1 MPNANQNKNYTNK
14 DFNKDLEELNR
25 MMHENTNRTHCSNQE
40 GGADGKRSYKLVEV
54 NGKRVSTG
62 RYHGDS
68 PSTAAT
74 RVFRS
79 LVLKEDKEPGDGFTK
94 TFVIKETTR
103 GSGKK
108 EYGPYVGKRSKRAK
122 PITFKRGGETIVS
135 KFVNEVVMKEMKG
148 GQPLQVKPATSVEEL
163 CNAVVPKETGAPAST
178 GMTGTSTSTSTGMTG
193 TSTSTGMTDSTGM
206 TGGKPKKS
214 AKKSTKKAKKPAK
227 KPATKSKKSKKG
239 GMCGAEY

>member
-1 MPNANQNKNYTNK
+1 MPNANQNKTYSNK
-14 DFNKDLEELNR
+14 DFNKDLEDLNR
-25 MMHENTNRTHCSNQE
+25 MMRENTNRAHHT
-40 GGADGKRSYKLVEV
+40 GGADAKRSYKLVEV
-54 NGKRVSTG
+54 GGKRVSTG

-135 KFVNEVVMKEMKG
+135 KFVNEVAMKEMKG
-148 GQPLQVKPATSVEEL
+148 GQPLQVQTTTSIKEL
-163 CNAVVPKETGAPAST
+163 CDAVVPKETGVPASTNMTGSTSTGSAST
-178 GMTGTSTSTSTGMTG
+178 GMTDTTSMAS
-193 TSTSTGMTDSTGM
+193 M
-206 TGGKPKKS
+206 TGGKP
-214 AKKSTKKAKKPAK
+214 KKSTKKAKKP
-227 KPATKSKKSKKG
+227 SKKGKKG
-239 GMCGAEY
+239 GMCGNTH

>member
-1 MPNANQNKNYTNK
+1 MPNANQNKNKTYTNK

-25 MMHENTNRTHCSNQE
+25 MMSQNTNRGHFS

-54 NGKRVSTG
+54 DGKRVSTG

-79 LVLKEDKEPGDGFTK
+79 LVLREDKEPGDGFTK
-94 TFVIKETTR
+94 TFTIKETTR

-148 GQPLQVKPATSVEEL
+148 GMMDLTSKTTL
-163 CNAVVPKETGAPAST
+163 KDMCDAMTKDTNTTSGMMDDMSKGMSDMMPKQDTNQSGGA
-178 GMTGTSTSTSTGMTG
+178 GHKNKNRNKNRNKNKNKNM
-193 TSTSTGMTDSTGM
+193 
-206 TGGKPKKS
+206 
-214 AKKSTKKAKKPAK
+214 
-227 KPATKSKKSKKG
+227 KG
-239 GMCGAEY
+239 GMSCGKNN

>member
-1 MPNANQNKNYTNK
+1 MPNANQNKNKTYTNK
-14 DFNKDLEELNR
+14 EFNKDLQELNR
-25 MMHENTNRTHCSNQE
+25 MMNENTNRSQHF

-54 NGKRVSTG
+54 GGKRVSTG

-148 GQPLQVKPATSVEEL
+148 GQPLQVQTTTSIKEL
-163 CNAVVPKETGAPAST
+163 CDAVVPKETAVPAST
-178 GMTGTSTSTSTGMTG
+178 NMTG
-193 TSTSTGMTDSTGM
+193 STSTGMTDTTSMASM
-206 TGGKPKKS
+206 TGGKPKKQ
-214 AKKSTKKAKKPAK
+214 TKKG
-227 KPATKSKKSKKG
+227 KKG
-239 GMCGAEY
+239 SMCGITHKY

>member
-1 MPNANQNKNYTNK
+1 MPNANQNKNKTYTNK

-25 MMHENTNRTHCSNQE
+25 MMHENTNRGHHM

-54 NGKRVSTG
+54 DGKRVSTG

-148 GQPLQVKPATSVEEL
+148 GQPLQVQPTTSVKEL
-163 CNAVVPKETGAPAST
+163 CDAVVPKETGTPAST
-178 GMTGTSTSTSTGMTG
+178 GMSESIKMPS
-193 TSTSTGMTDSTGM
+193 M
-206 TGGKPKKS
+206 TGGKPKKT
-214 AKKSTKKAKKPAK
+214 TKKAKKPAK
-227 KPATKSKKSKKG
+227 KSKKGKKG
-239 GMCGAEY
+239 GMCGMAH

>member
-1 MPNANQNKNYTNK
+1 
-14 DFNKDLEELNR
+14 
-25 MMHENTNRTHCSNQE
+25 MMSQNTNRGHFS

-54 NGKRVSTG
+54 DGKRVSTG

-79 LVLKEDKEPGDGFTK
+79 LVLREDKEPGDGFTK
-94 TFVIKETTR
+94 TFTIKETTR

-148 GQPLQVKPATSVEEL
+148 GKS
-163 CNAVVPKETGAPAST
+163 C
-178 GMTGTSTSTSTGMTG
+178 GMNN
-193 TSTSTGMTDSTGM
+193 
-206 TGGKPKKS
+206 
-214 AKKSTKKAKKPAK
+214 
-227 KPATKSKKSKKG
+227 
-239 GMCGAEY
+239 